1 MNTIKTFF
9 FLIIMSFLL
18 LIAGAAIG
26 GEAGI
31 IFALIFAI
39 AMNFGAYWFSDKI
52 ALKMAHATQIQR
64 ESSPELF
71 DLVENQATR
80 AELPMPKVYLIET
93 EIPNA
98 FATGRNPANATVAV
112 TAGAIKLLDQRE
124 LGAVLAH
131 EMAHVGNRD
140 TLIMAVVATIAGAI
154 SMLAW
159 MAQISALFSSFGG
172 NSRDGRGGNI
182 IGLLFVAIIMPL
194 AATIVRMAISRSRE
208 FQADYTGAHTS
219 GDPLALASALEKLDG
234 YARSTT
240 MKVSESAS
248 HMFIVNPF
256 SGKNM
261 AKLFSTHPPT
271 AERVE
276 RLKELEEGWRKLV

>member
-172 NSRDGRGGNI
+172 NRDGRGGNI

>member
-112 TAGAIKLLDQRE
+112 TAGAI
-124 LGAVLAH
+124 
-131 EMAHVGNRD
+131 
-140 TLIMAVVATIAGAI
+140 
-154 SMLAW
+154 
-159 MAQISALFSSFGG
+159 
-172 NSRDGRGGNI
+172 
-182 IGLLFVAIIMPL
+182 
-194 AATIVRMAISRSRE
+194 
-208 FQADYTGAHTS
+208 
-219 GDPLALASALEKLDG
+219 
-234 YARSTT
+234 
-240 MKVSESAS
+240 
-248 HMFIVNPF
+248 
-256 SGKNM
+256 
-261 AKLFSTHPPT
+261 
-271 AERVE
+271 
-276 RLKELEEGWRKLV
+276 

>member
-1 MNTIKTFF
+1 MNTIKSFF

-26 GEAGI
+26 GETVI

-39 AMNFGAYWFSDKI
+39 AMTFGAYWFSDKI

-131 EMAHVGNRD
+131 EMAHVKNRD
-140 TLIMAVVATIAGAI
+140 TLVMCVAAVIAGFI
-154 SMLAW
+154 SFAARMMW
-159 MAQISALFSSFGG
+159 WNSMFGG
-172 NSRDGRGGNI
+172 RNRNVHPG
-182 IGLLFVAIIMPL
+182 IMILVVITAPL
-194 AATIVRMAISRSRE
+194 AAVLLQMAVSRSRE
-208 FQADYTGAHTS
+208 YHADGPAAKLTNK
-219 GDPLALASALEKLDG
+219 PWALVSALKKLEWENHRKPLDCG
-234 YARSTT
+234 SPSNAALCIANPLR
-240 MKVSESAS
+240 VCD
-248 HMFIVNPF
+248 FFVN
-256 SGKNM
+256 M
-261 AKLFSTHPPT
+261 FSTHPPMEKRIK
-271 AERVE
+271 A
-276 RLKELEEGWRKLV
+276 LEKL